1 MKVEFLDTTFRDGHQ
16 SNWGSGMPIGMMEAV
31 AEDVAKSGF
40 QVVEVP
46 MMPLQFKKVV
56 RDLREDPWEMAKML
70 AKKMPNVTKAFMGE
84 PAIFPFEIINAPEEI
99 VKLYYKSITQTGVL
113 NRVQIMANIFGNVPE
128 LYPWY
133 IPMCRSMGLQIAL
146 AISYALSPRHTDEY
160 YAEKVRQQAAHKPDV
175 IYLKDQGGLLTIDR
189 IRTLMPIFLENSN
202 GIPVELHS
210 HCTTG
215 LAEAVY
221 MEAAKLG
228 CPTFHTA
235 IPPLGNGTAQPSVLS
250 TAQNLKLMG
259 NEVDLDL
266 ERIKSVS
273 ERLSSFAK
281 QDGFPIGAPSPYDYS
296 QYIYQIPGGVISN
309 LSHQLKE
316 LRLQDRLDE
325 VVKETVEVRKDLGYP
340 VMITPY
346 SQFVVSQAAI
356 NVATGERYKVVI
368 DEIIQFAQGIF
379 SEDSGFTWMDQNL
392 KDKILD
398 LPRAKQLATQK
409 KVDVPLKKIREKFG
423 GPNLSDEEFLLR
435 YIMRG
440 TTEIDT
446 MREAT
451 KAGPWKTYS
460 CRETPLFDLLK
471 NLSNQPQI
479 TLFQVNS
486 PQGSLVLQ
494 KAK

>member
-40 QVVEVP
+40 HVVEVP

-56 RDLREDPWEMAKML
+56 RDLKEDPWEMAKML

-99 VKLYYKSITQTGVL
+99 VKLYYKCITQTGVL
-113 NRVQIMANIFGNVPE
+113 NRVQIMANIFGNVPV

-133 IPMCRSMGLQIAL
+133 LPMCRSMGLEISL

-189 IRTLMPIFLENSN
+189 IRTLIPIFLENSN

-235 IPPLGNGTAQPSVLS
+235 IPPLGNGTAQPSVLN
-250 TAQNLKLMG
+250 TARNFKLMG
-259 NEVDLDL
+259 HEVDLDL

-273 ERLSSFAK
+273 ERLTSFAK

-309 LSHQLKE
+309 LTHQLKE

-368 DEIIQFAQGIF
+368 DEIIQFALGVF
-379 SEDSGFTWMDQNL
+379 SEDSGYTWMDQNL
-392 KDKILD
+392 KDKILS
-398 LPRAKQLATQK
+398 LPRAKQLAAQK
-409 KVDVPLKKIREKFG
+409 KVDVPLKKIREQFG
-423 GPNLSDEEFLLR
+423 GPDLSDEEFLLR

-440 TTEIDT
+440 TSEIDT

-460 CRETPLFDLLK
+460 CRKTPLLDLIK

-479 TLFQVNS
+479 THFQVNS
-486 PQGSLVLQ
+486 QQGSLVLQ

>member
-1 MKVEFLDTTFRDGHQ
+1 
-16 SNWGSGMPIGMMEAV
+16 
-31 AEDVAKSGF
+31 
-40 QVVEVP
+40 
-46 MMPLQFKKVV
+46 
-56 RDLREDPWEMAKML
+56 
-70 AKKMPNVTKAFMGE
+70 
-84 PAIFPFEIINAPEEI
+84 
-99 VKLYYKSITQTGVL
+99 
-113 NRVQIMANIFGNVPE
+113 
-128 LYPWY
+128 
-133 IPMCRSMGLQIAL
+133 
-146 AISYALSPRHTDEY
+146 
-160 YAEKVRQQAAHKPDV
+160 
-175 IYLKDQGGLLTIDR
+175 
-189 IRTLMPIFLENSN
+189 
-202 GIPVELHS
+202 
-210 HCTTG
+210 
-215 LAEAVY
+215 
-221 MEAAKLG
+221 
-228 CPTFHTA
+228 
-235 IPPLGNGTAQPSVLS
+235 
-250 TAQNLKLMG
+250 
-259 NEVDLDL
+259 
-266 ERIKSVS
+266 
-273 ERLSSFAK
+273 
-281 QDGFPIGAPSPYDYS
+281 
-296 QYIYQIPGGVISN
+296 
-309 LSHQLKE
+309 
-316 LRLQDRLDE
+316 
-325 VVKETVEVRKDLGYP
+325 
-340 VMITPY
+340 MITPY